1 MLKIHSNLAYVL
13 QALQGQLI
21 DLLIENGQKEIILT
35 HVAFTVHLYIRK

>member
-21 DLLIENGQKEIILT
+21 DLLIENGQKEILT
-35 HVAFTVHLYIRK
+35 RVAFTVHLYIRK

>member
-13 QALQGQLI
+13 QAQLI

-35 HVAFTVHLYIRK
+35 RVAFTVHLYIRK

>member
-1 MLKIHSNLAYVL
+1 MLKIHSNLAYGL

>member
-21 DLLIENGQKEIILT
+21 DLIENGQKEIILT
-35 HVAFTVHLYIRK
+35 RVAFTVHLYIRK